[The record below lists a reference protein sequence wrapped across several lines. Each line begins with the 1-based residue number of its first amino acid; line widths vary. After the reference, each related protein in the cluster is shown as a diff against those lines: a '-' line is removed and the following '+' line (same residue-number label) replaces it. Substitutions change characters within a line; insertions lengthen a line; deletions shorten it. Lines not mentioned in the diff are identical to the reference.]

1 MSGSDKPLER
11 RNSALSSGSEV
22 GAVKPV
28 LCQKLSKVFV
38 SMVCSKASVMSMS
51 TAATE
56 DVWHSVKM
64 INEAGIIV
72 VRFT

>member
-1 MSGSDKPLER
+1 MNGSDKPLER

-28 LCQKLSKVFV
+28 LCQKLSKIFV

-51 TAATE
+51 TAAE

-64 INEAGIIV
+64 INEAGIIA

>member
-1 MSGSDKPLER
+1 MIEVLIPFCSLEWIGSDKPLER

-22 GAVKPV
+22 GGVKPV

-51 TAATE
+51 TPE
-56 DVWHSVKM
+56 DV
-64 INEAGIIV
+64 
-72 VRFT
+72 